1 MHWFLD
7 QCAQVLVNCDETG
20 WMFVAL
26 RSSILETSSVAFLG
40 GLTESGPHWTELAG
54 AHDARR
60 PFRGAPGVMDTRR
73 QSTPGGSKRQPP
85 AGWMISSN
93 TPTSSN
99 CFVHMAGLISGQMDE
114 NIQTRSRHHG
124 HLGEGKSNLANS

>member
-26 RSSILETSSVAFLG
+26 RSSALETSSVAFLG

-85 AGWMISSN
+85 RWMDDI
-93 TPTSSN
+93 
-99 CFVHMAGLISGQMDE
+99 FKHADF
-114 NIQTRSRHHG
+114 IQLLRPHG
-124 HLGEGKSNLANS
+124 GPYFWTDG